1 MFEDNNYMEHFII
14 PDEAYNKWAE
24 EYLEEEDYFRCLSEE
39 LNAEMAMES
48 DFYEPEFYLV

>member
-24 EYLEEEDYFRCLSEE
+24 EYLEEEEYFRCLSEE
-39 LNAEMAMES
+39 LDVEMAMES